1 MINTKSKRFCRQLL
15 LLVTAVTL
23 VLIEAYAQT
32 RKPVNGLQDKPIAI
46 HSGKEPQAGSNE
58 ELADELVEMEVKDVA
73 AIEETR
79 KAKNEADPK
88 ALEAAAQRWSEI
100 KQRNTTR
107 LKAIINR
114 NGWPSRAMVGDRA
127 AHAAF
132 LVVQHSDHDREFQKT
147 CLPMLQ
153 AAGRRGE
160 IELWQIAF
168 LTDMILVAEG
178 KKQLYGTQFDPCEHS
193 PDDPDSPCAIEDPER
208 LEPRRKEM
216 GLPPM
221 SDYLKLMKESRA
233 KSRAQAPKRP

>member
-1 MINTKSKRFCRQLL
+1 MINTKSLRFCRQLL
-15 LLVTAVTL
+15 FLVTAVTL

-32 RKPVNGLQDKPIAI
+32 RKPVNHLQDKPGAT

-58 ELADELVEMEVKDVA
+58 ELADELIEMEVKDVA
-73 AIEETR
+73 AIEERR

-88 ALEAAAQRWSEI
+88 AFEAAAQRWSEI

-114 NGWPSRAMVGDRA
+114 YGLPSRALVGDRA
-127 AHAAF
+127 TRAAF
-132 LVVQHSDHDREFQKT
+132 IVVQHSDHDREFQKT
-147 CLPMLQ
+147 CLPLLQ

-168 LTDMILVAEG
+168 LTDRILVAER
-178 KKQLYGTQFDPCEHS
+178 KNQLYGTQFDPCEHS
-193 PDDPDSPCAIEDPER
+193 QDDPDSPCAIEDPER
-208 LEPRRKEM
+208 LELRRKEM

-221 SDYLKLMKESRA
+221 SDYLKLMKEARA